1 MSFAKKIHFNMYNV
15 RKTKNLREEGGQVK
29 NTLENLQL
37 MGIGTQGGIKT
48 LGDRKVRRG
57 EGILQI
63 YNRERGEEG
72 GKGLG
77 DKEEG

>member
-57 EGILQI
+57 
-63 YNRERGEEG
+63 
-72 GKGLG
+72 
-77 DKEEG
+77 

>member
-37 MGIGTQGGIKT
+37 MGIGTQGGH
-48 LGDRKVRRG
+48 
-57 EGILQI
+57 
-63 YNRERGEEG
+63 
-72 GKGLG
+72 
-77 DKEEG
+77 